1 MQRHSSP
8 RMESEQEGV
17 YTYLLQRIR
26 QARQRYESLTQAY
39 TNVMA
44 SGNNDP
50 SVLSSLCA
58 DLREL
63 MFEYQTIQEG
73 ARLHDLAAVFAAAAE
88 RRAAVSGLHDKFVL
102 AHAILVA
109 QMDPHITKG
118 TVISLE
124 GCDFPVAPDQR
135 LSSSSSPYGRNSF
148 VARLNPETGAT
159 ELVATCERICGH
171 CGKAIQPRQ
180 KSVCGGCRHTRYCS
194 KACQIAHRPMHKGV
208 CREMQA
214 AREKA

>member
-1 MQRHSSP
+1 
-8 RMESEQEGV
+8 MESEQGAV
-17 YTYLLQRIR
+17 YVYLLQRIR
-26 QARQRYESLTQAY
+26 QARQRYDSLTQAC
-39 TNVMA
+39 TDVMD
-44 SGNNDP
+44 SGNRDP
-50 SVLSSLCA
+50 NVLRRLCA

-63 MFEYQTIQEG
+63 MYEYQTIQEG

-88 RRAAVSGLHDKFVL
+88 RRTSVSEIHDKFVL
-102 AHAILVA
+102 AHDMFVA

-124 GCDFPVAPDQR
+124 GFDFPVVPNQR